1 MRNDADLNNG
11 WRTDYP
17 EYDGTY
23 LVVLDDGTVTTM
35 MYECWE
41 GQWEKYLMMVC
52 FIGNHFLSRL
62 ENVLKNN

>member
-1 MRNDADLNNG
+1 METTKDLNNG

-41 GQWEKYLMMVC
+41 GQWEE
-52 FIGNHFLSRL
+52 ISNDG
-62 ENVLKNN
+62 VLYWQPFPEPPRKCTEK

>member
-41 GQWEKYLMMVC
+41 GQWEE
-52 FIGNHFLSRL
+52 ISNDG
-62 ENVLKNN
+62 VLYWQPFPEPPRKCTEK